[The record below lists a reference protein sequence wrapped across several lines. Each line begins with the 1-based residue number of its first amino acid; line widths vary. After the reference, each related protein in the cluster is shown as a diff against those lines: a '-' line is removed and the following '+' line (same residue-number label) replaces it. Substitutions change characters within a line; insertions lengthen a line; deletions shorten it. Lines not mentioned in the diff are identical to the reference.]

1 MPTDAE
7 SPRKFSALLQRA
19 LGHGHR
25 VPAESDLDPAVLA
38 AIDAVA
44 AAWPRVPAALI
55 NKAQNTFA
63 RSERT
68 RASAAKPTTPIN
80 INPPGRKHR
89 PDRAGTP

>member
-7 SPRKFSALLQRA
+7 SPRKFSTLLQRA
-19 LGHGHR
+19 VRHGHP
-25 VPAESDLDPAVLA
+25 VPADADLDPAVCT
-38 AIDAVA
+38 AINAIA

-68 RASAAKPTTPIN
+68 RVSAAKPTTPIN
-80 INPPGRKHR
+80 LNRPPGTPR
-89 PDRAGTP
+89 PGRADTR